1 MRWSSPQLVHLLWGV
16 LALALLALVAERAR
30 RRTERALGNPVSIR
44 ALSGEAGPRARLV
57 RAVLTLAAA
66 TVAVLGLMRPQA
78 GFRLV
83 TTTSQGV
90 DAVIALDLSR
100 SMDARD
106 MRPDRLAAAKRE
118 ALALLGALE
127 GSRIGLVEFAGSARI
142 VSPLST
148 DREGLASIVETATT
162 RDLDRPGTDLGAALE
177 HAARLLNRPGDRPRA
192 IVLLSDGENLA
203 EDPRR
208 ALDVVKRAGAKLYTI
223 GLGTAQGTTIPV
235 VDTTGAVRGAKRDAQ
250 GNVVITRLDERT
262 LRSLADGGGGRYEPG
277 DGTGRAGLRLVDP
290 IRSGGTYEARGR
302 TIRAYDERFPW
313 FAAAAGLL
321 LVAERLIPRRLIPRR
336 RPR

>member
-1 MRWSSPQLVHLLWGV
+1 MRWSSPQLAWLLWGV
-16 LALALLALVAERAR
+16 LALALLWLGGNRAR
-30 RRTERALGNPVSIR
+30 RRQERVLGDPDALRALT
-44 ALSGEAGPRARLV
+44 GEAGPRARLL
-57 RAVLTLAAA
+57 RSILTLAA
-66 TVAVLGLMRPQA
+66 VAAAVVGLMRPQA

-83 TTTSQGV
+83 TTTAQGV
-90 DAVIALDLSR
+90 DLVLAVDLSR

-106 MRPDRLAAAKRE
+106 VRPDRLTAAKGE

-148 DREGLASIVETATT
+148 DREGLASLVETATT
-162 RDLDRPGTDLGAALE
+162 RDLDQPGTDLGQALE
-177 HAARLLNRPGDRPRA
+177 RSARLLSRPGEQPRA
-192 IVLLSDGENLA
+192 IVLLTDGENL
-203 EDPRR
+203 EGDPRA
-208 ALDVVKRAGAKLYTI
+208 ALQAVKRAGAKLYTI
-223 GLGTAQGTTIPV
+223 GLGTPGGGPIPM
-235 VDTTGAVRGAKRDAQ
+235 VDTTGVQRGVKRDTQ

-262 LRSLADGGGGRYEPG
+262 LRLLAQEGGGRYERG

-290 IRSGGTYEARGR
+290 LRSGGRYEARGR

-321 LVAERLIPRRLIPRR
+321 LMGERLVPRR
-336 RPR
+336 RRSR

>member
-1 MRWSSPQLVHLLWGV
+1 MRWSSPELVHLLWGV
-16 LALALLALVAERAR
+16 LLLALLALAAERAR
-30 RRTERALGNPVSIR
+30 YRTERSLGEPEALR
-44 ALSGEAGPRARLV
+44 ALSGEAGSRARFWRTL
-57 RAVLTLAAA
+57 LILLAAA
-66 TVAVLGLMRPQA
+66 TAVLGLMRPQA

-106 MRPDRLAAAKRE
+106 ARPDRLGAAKRE

-127 GSRIGLVEFAGSARI
+127 GSQIGLVEFAGSARI

-148 DREGLASIVETATT
+148 DREGLASIIETAST
-162 RDLDRPGTDLGAALE
+162 RDLDRQGTDLGDALE

-192 IVLLSDGENLA
+192 IVLLSDGEDLTDN
-203 EDPRR
+203 PRR
-208 ALDVVKRAGAKLYTI
+208 ALSVTKRAGAKLYTI
-223 GLGTAQGTTIPV
+223 GLGTPEGTTIPV
-235 VDTTGAVRGAKRDAQ
+235 VDTTGVVRGVKRDAQ
-250 GNVVITRLDERT
+250 GHVVITRMDERT
-262 LRSLADGGGGRYEPG
+262 LRSLAEEGGGRYERG

-290 IRSGGTYEARGR
+290 IRSGGSYEAKGR

-321 LVAERLIPRRLIPRR
+321 LVAERLIPRRRLR
-336 RPR
+336 